1 MYYRVSR
8 YCCDNSTA
16 IMAFNDMGE
25 AECSVTINLSDY
37 GLKPESDDH
46 IYIPY
51 YKIGEYSMELMNQ
64 IITDLV
70 DEVKQE
76 VFIGYKNSCKC
87 LYVKLKS
94 NWKDICE
101 NCN

>member
-1 MYYRVSR
+1 
-8 YCCDNSTA
+8 
-16 IMAFNDMGE
+16 MAFNDMGE